1 MNAEAQVVAKP
12 AEPSGARL
20 VFTLAFA
27 GLVAGL
33 ALVGVYTV
41 TKPRID
47 ANKQKALESAIK
59 QVVPGSSKF
68 LQLVW
73 DGNAL
78 SPDPSGK
85 GKASASVYGA
95 YDDGG
100 AFKGYAIPGAAPGY
114 ADVVEVLYG
123 YDPIKKVVIGLA
135 VLESKETP
143 GIGDKIFKDDAF
155 AKNFEALAV
164 DPPIKAVPHGSKK
177 SPNQID
183 AISGATVSSK
193 AVGKAIRKS
202 TERWLPR
209 LFEPG
214 KEPAAPQ
221 GKAGAA
227 ADKPELELEKGG
239 AR

>member
-1 MNAEAQVVAKP
+1 MNAEAQAVAKP

-20 VFTLAFA
+20 VMTLGVA

-47 ANKQKALESAIK
+47 ANKQKALQSAIK
-59 QVVPGSSKF
+59 KVVPGSTRF

-78 SPDPSGK
+78 EADPAGK
-85 GKASASVYGA
+85 GAASSSVYGA
-95 YDDGG
+95 YDDSG

-114 ADVVEVLYG
+114 ADLVEVLYG
-123 YDPIKKVVIGLA
+123 YDPVKKVIIGLA

-143 GIGDKIFKDDAF
+143 GIGDKIFKDAGF

-164 DPPIKAVPHGSKK
+164 EPPVKAVPHGSKK
-177 SPNQID
+177 SPNEID

-202 TERWLPR
+202 AESWLPR
-209 LFEPG
+209 LYEPG
-214 KEPAAPQ
+214 KEPAAPTQ
-221 GKAGAA
+221 TGAA
-227 ADKPELELEKGG
+227 AGKQESEKGG
-239 AR
+239 AQ

>member
-1 MNAEAQVVAKP
+1 MNAEAQAVAKP

-20 VFTLAFA
+20 VMTLGVA

-59 QVVPGSSKF
+59 KVVPGSTKF
-68 LQLVW
+68 AQLVW
-73 DGNAL
+73 DGNTL
-78 SPDPSGK
+78 TSDPSGK
-85 GKASASVYGA
+85 GGKSKSIYGA
-95 YDDGG
+95 YDDSG

-114 ADVVEVLYG
+114 ADVIEILYG

-143 GIGDKIFKDDAF
+143 GIGDKIFKDAAF
-155 AKNFEALAV
+155 ATNFEALAV
-164 DPPIKAVPHGSKK
+164 APPVKAVPHGSKK

-202 TERWLPR
+202 AESWLPR

-221 GKAGAA
+221 DKPGAA
-227 ADKPELELEKGG
+227 AGKAESEKGG
-239 AR
+239 AK